1 MTLTWRMYLL
11 AATLSMAF
19 GAGVGFAA
27 DNDHPQDTNAASA
40 PPASLISTEAAS
52 ATSSTDV
59 AEPSPTEPAAEPV
72 DAEPA
77 SDQTSENILQAPDN
91 WPAGEPVMLAAAAAA
106 APGPAPTSMGAGY
119 RLGTGDKIR
128 LTVYGETDLS
138 GEFEVDGS
146 GFVRLPLI
154 GQVTAAGRSVR
165 EFEVDV
171 AAKLSEGYLREP
183 RVSAEVV
190 NYRPFF
196 ILGEVNKPG
205 EYPYVNG
212 MNVVTAVALA
222 GGFTYR
228 ADESDVYIRRNGK
241 PEAEFPA
248 DERTAVMPGD
258 IIRVTE
264 RFF

>member
-1 MTLTWRMYLL
+1 MRFTFRMYLFS
-11 AATLSMAF
+11 AALSMAF

-27 DNDHPQDTNAASA
+27 DDVVPAGDAAGTPGAIAFDAEAIINAPETEPVETLPPLFVAISA
-40 PPASLISTEAAS
+40 PGAPS
-52 ATSSTDV
+52 AD
-59 AEPSPTEPAAEPV
+59 
-72 DAEPA
+72 
-77 SDQTSENILQAPDN
+77 
-91 WPAGEPVMLAAAAAA
+91 
-106 APGPAPTSMGAGY
+106 GY
-119 RLGTGDKIR
+119 RLGTGDKVR
-128 LTVYGETDLS
+128 VTVYGEPDLS
-138 GEFEVDGS
+138 GEFQVDGS
-146 GFVRLPLI
+146 GFVRLPLV
-154 GQVTAAGRSVR
+154 GQVVASGHTLR
-165 EFEVDV
+165 EFEGDV
-171 AAKLSEGYLREP
+171 AARLSDGYLRAP

-228 ADESDVYIRRNGK
+228 ADEGDVYIRRNGS
-241 PEAEFPA
+241 AEEEYPA
-248 DERTAVMPGD
+248 DETTAVMPGD

>member
-1 MTLTWRMYLL
+1 MYLV
-11 AATLSMAF
+11 AAAFSIVF
-19 GAGVGFAA
+19 GAGVGFAQPA
-27 DNDHPQDTNAASA
+27 DSEAHAAPAAITPIRAETVIEAPETEIAGAEGIAAVAPVRIAASR
-40 PPASLISTEAAS
+40 T
-52 ATSSTDV
+52 
-59 AEPSPTEPAAEPV
+59 
-72 DAEPA
+72 
-77 SDQTSENILQAPDN
+77 
-91 WPAGEPVMLAAAAAA
+91 A
-106 APGPAPTSMGAGY
+106 APAQGY

-128 LTVYGETDLS
+128 VTVYGETDLS
-138 GEFEVDGS
+138 GEFVVDGS
-146 GFVRLPLI
+146 GYVRLPLI
-154 GQVTAAGRSVR
+154 GQVMAAGRDIH
-165 EFEVDV
+165 EFEGDV
-171 AAKLSEGYLREP
+171 AAKLSEGYLRSP

-222 GGFTYR
+222 GGYTYR
-228 ADESDVYIRRNGK
+228 ADEDDVYIRRGGRA
-241 PEAEFPA
+241 EEEFPA

>member
-1 MTLTWRMYLL
+1 MRFTLRMYLF
-11 AATLSMAF
+11 AATLSIAC

-27 DNDHPQDTNAASA
+27 EDPADAGTAAGMPA
-40 PPASLISTEAAS
+40 ALASLDAEAIINAP
-52 ATSSTDV
+52 
-59 AEPSPTEPAAEPV
+59 ETEPVETL
-72 DAEPA
+72 PA
-77 SDQTSENILQAPDN
+77 LYVSS
-91 WPAGEPVMLAAAAAA
+91 V
-106 APGPAPTSMGAGY
+106 APGTSALNEGY

-128 LTVYGETDLS
+128 VTVYGEPDLS
-138 GEFEVDGS
+138 GEFQVDGS
-146 GFVRLPLI
+146 GFVRLPLV
-154 GQVTAAGRSVR
+154 GQVSASGHTIR
-165 EFEVDV
+165 EFEGDV
-171 AAKLSEGYLREP
+171 AARLSEGYLRSP

-228 ADESDVYIRRNGK
+228 ADEGDVYIRRGGK
-241 PEAEFPA
+241 PEEEYPA
-248 DERTAVMPGD
+248 DETTAVLPGD

>member
-1 MTLTWRMYLL
+1 VQRASGPPVSLSTLPPAGDTSGAPL
-11 AATLSMAF
+11 APAPIEPE
-19 GAGVGFAA
+19 AA
-27 DNDHPQDTNAASA
+27 EMPASA
-40 PPASLISTEAAS
+40 PAGGADDQT
-52 ATSSTDV
+52 
-59 AEPSPTEPAAEPV
+59 AETNPDALLAMRVIAAAE
-72 DAEPA
+72 
-77 SDQTSENILQAPDN
+77 T
-91 WPAGEPVMLAAAAAA
+91 
-106 APGPAPTSMGAGY
+106 PTTGTVEGY
-119 RLGTGDKIR
+119 RLGTGDKVR
-128 LTVYGETDLS
+128 VTVYGEADLS
-138 GEFEVDGS
+138 GEFQVDGS

-154 GQVTAAGRSVR
+154 GQVNASGHTLR
-165 EFEVDV
+165 EFETDV
-171 AAKLSEGYLREP
+171 AAKFADGYLRAP

-228 ADESDVYIRRNGK
+228 ADEDDVYIRRNGQ
-241 PEAEFPA
+241 PEVEYSA
-248 DERTAVMPGD
+248 DERTPVLPGD